1 MTEENTNQL
10 PAQAEI
16 PEFLQKDDWFSAE
29 IDADML
35 DFDEPYRPPRYTMER
50 GGVPFADV
58 GELHLVS
65 GKPGNGKTGLMSQ
78 LEATTLSGQFG
89 GMAGRKV
96 KHRIRNDQGEMTEQE
111 IPARWVHIDTEQG
124 KDDTIAFKNRVCSMA
139 GMSSD
144 EAKQHFFILRL
155 RDTEKAVDRW
165 RKILKAIYVVRPTD
179 IFIDGLLD
187 IVEDYNDQKECQPII
202 RKCMMLATEYDASL
216 WAVLHENPMVDKLV
230 GTLGSIAQRK
240 VSEIFVVIKVK
251 QSELKESERR
261 PDLPDIYFRVKQV
274 KARGRDVADWL
285 FRYETNV
292 GGWGQPVEL
301 DSQGGLG
308 YEIPIQAYE
317 DAPDHILGGV
327 VQIPSEAEITFRVR
341 PEVIPVIQAMLY
353 YRKIRPYPCSK
364 DSDEQ
369 GIKYGLTP
377 DLVRPV
383 PGIVTW
389 QAENISDHYFRHNGP
404 DRNHQTTAYA
414 LESPKR
420 ICCRIPH
427 SPRPEKREEQE

>member
-1 MTEENTNQL
+1 MNEETNNTPNL
-10 PAQAEI
+10 DPSEI
-16 PEFLQKDDWFSAE
+16 PEFLQGDQWFSAV
-29 IDADML
+29 IDDDLL

-89 GMAGRKV
+89 GMTGRRV
-96 KHRIRNDQGEMTEQE
+96 KHRIRDEQTGEVSEQE
-111 IPARWVHIDTEQG
+111 IPARLLHIDTEQG

-139 GMSSD
+139 GLSSD

-165 RKILKAIYVVRPTD
+165 RKILKAIWVVKPTD

-261 PDLPDIYFRVKQV
+261 PDLPEIYFRVKQV
-274 KARGRDVADWL
+274 KARGKDVSDWL

-301 DSQGGLG
+301 DDNGTRVINAKEMALMKECDERFKSYNWTSGGASYSDLCRHLAGQGMTSNRKKENTINTAMEFGILTTTGTKGHFKYHYNGLRD
-308 YEIPIQAYE
+308 IPE
-317 DAPDHILGGV
+317 D
-327 VQIPSEAEITFRVR
+327 SEKALPFEAQKT
-341 PEVIPVIQAMLY
+341 
-353 YRKIRPYPCSK
+353 
-364 DSDEQ
+364 DE
-369 GIKYGLTP
+369 T
-377 DLVRPV
+377 V
-383 PGIVTW
+383 P
-389 QAENISDHYFRHNGP
+389 F
-404 DRNHQTTAYA
+404 
-414 LESPKR
+414 
-420 ICCRIPH
+420 
-427 SPRPEKREEQE
+427 